1 MNRLRN
7 EILVVQHFSVT
18 MADFY
23 TEEKKSPLPDGF
35 KIPNKEDFKLLL
47 EVYNVKDGE
56 YLVTDSV
63 EKAGYSEEM
72 TKAIDAIN
80 NTCIC
85 LAFVKDNTIIRYI
98 RDDINEKVEVLGF
111 KVEEKLTDGEE

>member
-1 MNRLRN
+1 MKRIRN
-7 EILVVQHFSVT
+7 DILVVQLFSVT

-23 TEEKKSPLPDGF
+23 TEEKKSPLPEGF
-35 KIPNKEDFKLLL
+35 KIPNKKDFNLLL
-47 EVYNVKDGE
+47 EVYNVQDGE

-72 TKAIDAIN
+72 TKAIDDIN

-85 LAFVKDNTIIRYI
+85 LAVVRGNTIIRYV
-98 RDDINEKVEVLGF
+98 RDDINEKVEVFGF
-111 KVEEKLTDGEE
+111 KVTEK